1 MIYRA
6 ATLAALLTLSACS
19 PAPATGQDVSQQPQP
34 TLPQTD
40 IRVGEIKLRVEVA
53 DSDPER
59 RAGLAY
65 RGDLASGRGMLFV
78 YQEDTPLFFTMR
90 ETLIPL
96 SIAFAD
102 AHGKIISI
110 QQMTPRS
117 QALYSPGEP
126 GRYALEV
133 PQGWFKD
140 NGINVGDVLS
150 LLPH

>member
-6 ATLAALLTLSACS
+6 ATLAALLAISACS
-19 PAPATGQDVSQQPQP
+19 PAPATGQDFAQQPQP
-34 TLPQTD
+34 TLPQAD
-40 IRVGEIKLRVEVA
+40 IRVGDIALRVEVA

-65 RGDLASGRGMLFV
+65 RSELAEGHGMLFV
-78 YQEDTPLFFTMR
+78 YREDAPLFFTMR

-102 AHGKIISI
+102 AHGEIISI
-110 QQMTPRS
+110 QQMTPGS
-117 QALYSPGEP
+117 QALYTPGKP

-133 PQGWFKD
+133 PQGWFKS
-140 NGINVGDVLS
+140 NGISVGDTLS
-150 LLPH
+150 RLPP